1 MSYKNASAVTTASGR
16 SATYSP
22 FICKHVQR
30 PPYARSNERLHMT
43 QPSRKFSKRL
53 IGMTAAAA
61 LMALGA
67 ATAVQAQTTT
77 RLGSD
82 YSLYGPGSSYV
93 GLNAGQ
99 SNFSVGG
106 GTGVFSSE
114 KKDRAIGVTA
124 GSYFNNNFGAEL
136 GYTDFGSISRGG
148 GNTKAQGINFSLIG
162 RLPVATSFNL
172 LGKVGATYGRT
183 SVSSAPGSGITAG
196 NESGFGLSYGI
207 GAEYLFTPALSAVL
221 QYDNH
226 DLKFAGG
233 GRDRV
238 SATTLGLRY
247 RF

>member
-1 MSYKNASAVTTASGR
+1 
-16 SATYSP
+16 
-22 FICKHVQR
+22 
-30 PPYARSNERLHMT
+30 MT
-43 QPSRKFSKRL
+43 QAHRTFSTRHSASR

-61 LMALGA
+61 LLALGA
-67 ATAVQAQTTT
+67 FTTAQAQTPM
-77 RLGSD
+77 GSN
-82 YSLYGPGSSYV
+82 YSLYGPGSSYI

-99 SNFSVGG
+99 SNFSVGT
-106 GTGVFSSE
+106 GTGAFPSDR
-114 KKDRAIGVTA
+114 KDRAIGLTA

-136 GYTDFGSISRGG
+136 GYTDFGRITRGG
-148 GNTKAQGINFSLIG
+148 GNTKAQGLNFSLVG
-162 RLPVATSFNL
+162 RMPLNPSFNL

-207 GAEYLFTPALSAVL
+207 GAEYLFSPTLSAVL

-226 DLKFAGG
+226 DLKFAGS

-238 SATTLGLRY
+238 SATTLGIRY